1 MEKKACEICGREA
14 NPEDLV
20 IHRIVPEEIASQ
32 AGILDTRTILLCID
46 CSHKFQAFCSSKVH
60 DLRYDDMTQ
69 YFIHK
74 SPAELIKEYE
84 VAYKAFVAYTKWR

>member
-1 MEKKACEICGREA
+1 MGKKACEICRREA
-14 NPEDLV
+14 NAEDLV
-20 IHRIVPEEIASQ
+20 IHHVIPEEIASQ
-32 AGILDTRTILLCID
+32 VGILDTRTVLLCID

-60 DLRYDDMTQ
+60 DLRYDDIAQ
-69 YFIHK
+69 RFIHK